1 MDKEHHNVIAS
12 FKNPSKGKVD
22 TEAGR
27 EVVAG
32 RTGANV
38 IIDYNGNPVLSVYTP
53 VRVGDSYWGV
63 LAEID
68 VAEAFCPKD
77 KSGKYFFEKYVKQ
90 YGYYDLFL
98 MNPDGY
104 CFYTV
109 CKESD
114 YRTNFVDGKYMN
126 SGLGKLT
133 RKVLS
138 KKEFAIADFAPY
150 APSNDEP
157 AAFVALPIVHD
168 GNVEVIVALQL
179 SLESINSIMQQRN
192 GMGKTG
198 ETYLVGS
205 DKLMR
210 SDSFLDPVKHSV
222 KASFADPSRGS
233 VDTEAVRNA
242 IEGRSGEDI
251 IVDYNGNNVLSAYA
265 PLDLYGIRWAM
276 IAEID
281 EAEAFASVKA
291 IKWAIFI
298 LGLIGAVVIVG
309 IAILIV
315 RSITGP
321 INGIIG
327 VLAKG
332 SEVTAS
338 AAGQVSSASQHLS
351 QGATEQAASLEQT
364 STSLDQMNSMTTKNS
379 ENAKHATEFA
389 NEALA
394 NADKGEIA
402 VKEMQSAMSDINE
415 SSDSISKIIKTIE
428 EIAFQTNLLALNA
441 AVEAAR
447 AGEHGKGFAVVAEEV
462 RNLAKRS
469 ADAAKDTAD
478 LIEDSIAKAKNGAEI
493 ADKAGESL
501 SIITETSKTVA
512 DIIAEI
518 SAASVEQAEGISQV
532 SNAVSQMDQVTQ
544 QNASVSEQAACSAE
558 ELSRQAEALQ
568 EAISEL
574 QQVVGGS
581 EEKTEAF
588 NSENQNRKKVASV
601 TSSKKPSG
609 ISTSKI
615 DKPEEVIPFDEDEGF
630 DEF

>member
-1 MDKEHHNVIAS
+1 MRSDSFLDKEHHNVIAS

-251 IVDYNGNNVLSAYA
+251 MAIMFYRHTL
-265 PLDLYGIRWAM
+265 RW
-276 IAEID
+276 
-281 EAEAFASVKA
+281 
-291 IKWAIFI
+291 IF
-298 LGLIGAVVIVG
+298 
-309 IAILIV
+309 
-315 RSITGP
+315 
-321 INGIIG
+321 
-327 VLAKG
+327 
-332 SEVTAS
+332 
-338 AAGQVSSASQHLS
+338 
-351 QGATEQAASLEQT
+351 
-364 STSLDQMNSMTTKNS
+364 
-379 ENAKHATEFA
+379 
-389 NEALA
+389 
-394 NADKGEIA
+394 
-402 VKEMQSAMSDINE
+402 
-415 SSDSISKIIKTIE
+415 
-428 EIAFQTNLLALNA
+428 
-441 AVEAAR
+441 
-447 AGEHGKGFAVVAEEV
+447 
-462 RNLAKRS
+462 
-469 ADAAKDTAD
+469 
-478 LIEDSIAKAKNGAEI
+478 
-493 ADKAGESL
+493 
-501 SIITETSKTVA
+501 TV
-512 DIIAEI
+512 
-518 SAASVEQAEGISQV
+518 
-532 SNAVSQMDQVTQ
+532 
-544 QNASVSEQAACSAE
+544 
-558 ELSRQAEALQ
+558 
-568 EAISEL
+568 
-574 QQVVGGS
+574 
-581 EEKTEAF
+581 
-588 NSENQNRKKVASV
+588 
-601 TSSKKPSG
+601 
-609 ISTSKI
+609 
-615 DKPEEVIPFDEDEGF
+615 
-630 DEF
+630 